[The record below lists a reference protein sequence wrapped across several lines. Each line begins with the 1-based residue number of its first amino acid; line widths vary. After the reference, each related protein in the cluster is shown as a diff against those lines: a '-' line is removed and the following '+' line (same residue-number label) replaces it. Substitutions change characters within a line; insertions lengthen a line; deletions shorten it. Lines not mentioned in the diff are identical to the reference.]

1 MKLETFAFR
10 QGQGWSVPKFPELD
24 SEGTLVVVFGASEFL
39 ASSAAIQE
47 LTAAY
52 PNAHFIGCSSAGEIF
67 GTEIHDGSL
76 AVAVVRFEKTRLKH
90 SAVSAAS
97 PGESFAAGEHIAK
110 ELMAPDLRAVF
121 VLSDGIHVN
130 GSELVRGLNSVLPQT
145 VVVTGGLAGDGSRFK
160 ETWVLLERKPVAGA
174 IVAVGL
180 FGESVIVGHGS
191 QGGWDMF
198 GPHRMVTK
206 SQSNVLYELDGEPAL
221 ALYKKYL
228 GERASGLPA
237 TGLLFPLAVYPSQ
250 GDGKAL
256 VRTILA
262 VDEEKQSIT
271 FAGDIPQGAKV
282 QFMKANFDRLVEGA
296 LNAARVTREKT
307 SAGEQMLSIAISC
320 VGRRLVLGERSEEE
334 TEATLEVLP
343 KGTRQIGFYSYGEI
357 SPYATGHCDLHNQT
371 MTLTTISEA

>member
-1 MKLETFAFR
+1 M
-10 QGQGWSVPKFPELD
+10 
-24 SEGTLVVVFGASEFL
+24 
-39 ASSAAIQE
+39 
-47 LTAAY
+47 
-52 PNAHFIGCSSAGEIF
+52 
-67 GTEIHDGSL
+67 
-76 AVAVVRFEKTRLKH
+76 
-90 SAVSAAS
+90 
-97 PGESFAAGEHIAK
+97 
-110 ELMAPDLRAVF
+110 
-121 VLSDGIHVN
+121 
-130 GSELVRGLNSVLPQT
+130 
-145 VVVTGGLAGDGSRFK
+145 
-160 ETWVLLERKPVAGA
+160 LLERKPVAGA